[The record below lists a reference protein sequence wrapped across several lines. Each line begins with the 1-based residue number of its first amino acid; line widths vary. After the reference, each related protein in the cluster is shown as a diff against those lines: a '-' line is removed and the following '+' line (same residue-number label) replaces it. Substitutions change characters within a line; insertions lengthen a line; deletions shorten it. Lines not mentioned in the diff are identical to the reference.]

1 MYRSPLILRSGL
13 NGIHVTE
20 IYPNGFIFVPMGPQW
35 DKGSFLS
42 RSVNVV
48 KSLILAQSARCV
60 GNRSFVNFDILSL
73 ARYRRC
79 RNSKADHFAALDQSL
94 HLSRT

>member
-1 MYRSPLILRSGL
+1 MYRSPLIIRSRL

-20 IYPNGFIFVPMGPQW
+20 IYPNGFIFVLLGPQW

-42 RSVNVV
+42 RSVSVV

-73 ARYRRC
+73 ARYRR
-79 RNSKADHFAALDQSL
+79 
-94 HLSRT
+94 

>member
-1 MYRSPLILRSGL
+1 MYRSPLILRRCL

-20 IYPNGFIFVPMGPQW
+20 IYPNGFIFVPVGPQW

-42 RSVNVV
+42 RSVSVV

-73 ARYRRC
+73 ARYR
-79 RNSKADHFAALDQSL
+79 LDAGIQKPIILQRWVSPC
-94 HLSRT
+94 T